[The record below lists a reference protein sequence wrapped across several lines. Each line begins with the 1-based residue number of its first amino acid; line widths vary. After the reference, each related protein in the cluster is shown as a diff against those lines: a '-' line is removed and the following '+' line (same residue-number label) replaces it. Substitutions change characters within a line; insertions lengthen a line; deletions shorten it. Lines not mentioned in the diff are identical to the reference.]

1 MILKVG
7 ITGSLCTGK
16 STVASM
22 FGELGAHVF
31 DADKMAHDLMK
42 KGQPCY
48 DPIIN
53 LFGKEVLDNGE
64 LDRKKIA
71 AIVFKD
77 KARLNQLEKI
87 IHPEV
92 IKLIRAYIEQY
103 KKKDEQNRC
112 VLVFDVPLLFESQ
125 LDALMDFRIVVNAR
139 QETQLF
145 RSAQNLGMSS
155 EEALGRIRAQM
166 PLREK
171 IKKADIII
179 DNDKDKIQT
188 KKQVEEIWQ
197 KIHQIMEKK

>member
-1 MILKVG
+1 
-7 ITGSLCTGK
+7 
-16 STVASM
+16 M